1 MPIERAIMRH
11 PLTDRHVWLA
21 FESPIDSWEANSHDD
36 VRAVVDQAAAAN
48 ARGLWVV
55 GMISYDA
62 GPAFDSALASHRAPN
77 VPLASFAAFDE
88 AQQAALPRGGSYTVG
103 AWKPTRKRSDYEA
116 DVSTVRELIAAGETY
131 QINYTMRLEAD
142 FDGDP
147 LGFFAAMA
155 RAQRSAEHLAY
166 LDFGDRA
173 ASSASPELFIRRE
186 GRTVSSR
193 PMKGTRP
200 RHPDPQTDKQ
210 LAEDLLAS
218 EKDRAEN
225 TMIVDMVRNDLG
237 RIAEVGSLRT
247 TALHDVEQ
255 YSTVHQLTSTVEVDT
270 DAGLFDTLAATFP
283 AASITG
289 APKVNA
295 TRFIAD
301 LENTPRGLYTGT
313 IGAMLPNGDYE
324 FNVAIRTAWIDRST
338 QRASYGV
345 GGGVVWDSDPTAE
358 WHEAHDKARVLYRAD
373 QPFELLET
381 LRWDPENGFVLLDR
395 HLERLALAASHF
407 GYDIDLA
414 QVNDRLEHFTAE
426 QSMVVRVTVDLD
438 GDVTVTTRAVPD
450 IPDRPTV
457 VFDTEPLNRA
467 DEFLRHKTTR
477 RTRYEQARARFPDAY
492 DVVLWNR
499 LGEICESTVANLIA
513 EIDGVW
519 VTPIASSALLPG
531 TMRAEMLANGTV
543 IEQAVTLEDLRR
555 AAQIELVNS
564 VRGRVPVDVDFT
576 TAPDRLRVRRSTFG

>member
-1 MPIERAIMRH
+1 
-11 PLTDRHVWLA
+11 
-21 FESPIDSWEANSHDD
+21 
-36 VRAVVDQAAAAN
+36 
-48 ARGLWVV
+48 
-55 GMISYDA
+55 
-62 GPAFDSALASHRAPN
+62 
-77 VPLASFAAFDE
+77 
-88 AQQAALPRGGSYTVG
+88 
-103 AWKPTRKRSDYEA
+103 
-116 DVSTVRELIAAGETY
+116 
-131 QINYTMRLEAD
+131 
-142 FDGDP
+142 
-147 LGFFAAMA
+147 
-155 RAQRSAEHLAY
+155 
-166 LDFGDRA
+166 
-173 ASSASPELFIRRE
+173 
-186 GRTVSSR
+186 
-193 PMKGTRP
+193 
-200 RHPDPQTDKQ
+200 
-210 LAEDLLAS
+210 
-218 EKDRAEN
+218 
-225 TMIVDMVRNDLG
+225 MIVDMVRNDLG